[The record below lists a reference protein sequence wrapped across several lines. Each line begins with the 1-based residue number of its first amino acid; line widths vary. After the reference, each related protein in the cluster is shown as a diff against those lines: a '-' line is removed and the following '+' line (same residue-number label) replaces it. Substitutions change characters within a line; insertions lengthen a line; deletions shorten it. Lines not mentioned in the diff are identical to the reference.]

1 MAGHLIDGP
10 PVWTMSDEG
19 GFVVVC
25 TCGWTSRLYDT
36 QRLAAAGDLHGRAER
51 AGAGESRDERVGGD
65 LPTGG
70 GVVARPLDPDA
81 ERLQHQHFVEP
92 DDVLDDA
99 ARVPLGA
106 GRGTFPPSRGCPRH
120 AQ

>member
-36 QRLAAAGDLHGRAER
+36 QRLAAAAGEDHVVAAGMGDAAAAER
-51 AGAGESRDERVGGD
+51 SAG
-65 LPTGG
+65 
-70 GVVARPLDPDA
+70 
-81 ERLQHQHFVEP
+81 
-92 DDVLDDA
+92 
-99 ARVPLGA
+99 
-106 GRGTFPPSRGCPRH
+106 GRRRWFRRS
-120 AQ
+120 